1 MTADHHGPDAPSRVS
16 GYARRLQANWTHWR
30 RSRPFWSGLLSV
42 AGGLT
47 ILLLPANQY
56 TILTLPGI
64 GGLVGF
70 LLGGLITALG
80 ALLWLRPEQHDV
92 FGVAIVLLALASFIY
107 TNLGGFLV
115 GMVLSVLGGCFAFA
129 WQAVEQASEPSHEVT
144 AVADR

>member
-1 MTADHHGPDAPSRVS
+1 MTASHHEPGAPSQIG
-16 GYARRLQANWTHWR
+16 GYARRLRVNWTHWR

-56 TILTLPGI
+56 TILTLPGL

-92 FGVAIVLLALASFIY
+92 FGIAIVLLALASFIY

-115 GMVLSVLGGCFAFA
+115 GMILSVLGGCFAFA
-129 WQAVEQASEPSHEVT
+129 WQAVEQGCASRTIPSE
-144 AVADR
+144 R